1 MLNVCN
7 EEKQQQQQLSS
18 CKNEKDKSLTGSE

>member
-7 EEKQQQQQLSS
+7 EEKQQQQLSS